1 MKRLLLILLLMT
13 TVARAETYSW
23 IDREGT
29 VHFTDSPGTI
39 PAAYR
44 SSAKTLEKDVIEPTP
59 ADKAVSAAQSRQ
71 PAADN
76 GSVSPQ
82 VDELKE
88 RMLQDEGVMAL
99 IRAMQNDPEM
109 KALLSDPAIT
119 AAIQAGD
126 IGTLTSNPDFMKLL
140 DNPKVR
146 AIEQKLQQNGPR

>member
-1 MKRLLLILLLMT
+1 MKKLFFALLLLT

-23 IDREGT
+23 TDREGT
-29 VHFTDSPGTI
+29 VHFTDSPGKI

-44 SSAKTLEKDVIEPTP
+44 SSAKPLGMDVTEPT
-59 ADKAVSAAQSRQ
+59 SAAQSRQ

-76 GSVSPQ
+76 GSAAPK

-88 RMLQDEGVMAL
+88 RMLQDEGVMAIIL
-99 IRAMQNDPEM
+99 AMQNDPEM
-109 KALLSDPAIT
+109 QALLSDPAIL

-126 IGTLTSNPDFMKLL
+126 IGSLSSNPDFMKLL

-146 AIEQKLQQNGPR
+146 AIQQKMQQNGTR